1 MTHKKESRKPYMVMK
16 QKTIIF
22 LLNIQ
27 CVLVLH
33 AKNDQNTTGINLSL
47 DAALKT
53 AYKKRSS
60 LQSRKYR
67 IRQQMNLEWVELSS
81 YFPQASFRTEVNKA
95 ARNLLPIHQTFI
107 SINQRIFD
115 ISIPIRSKV
124 AQQNTEITKLDKE
137 LHKDLI
143 KFETETSYL
152 DLWKIVQQHNAVS
165 AIEYSAAKQ
174 MAQAETQDMIGL
186 LNTTQ
191 QLDAIAI
198 FAEDMATVEGY
209 KDNLSR
215 TYYTLERAI
224 EKKITTPLH
233 DHTTERFIKHAINA
247 AQKHQLDY
255 YLKKALINRK
265 EIPIVETEIKREE
278 YLKKLFGYSYVPS
291 ASFFF
296 DVSNGTFFSL
306 FEGGVDQTFWQIGIR
321 FAWNFDGLRG
331 AHNSNAAHDSML
343 ERTLE
348 KRNIISQIKLE
359 VEIEYYELK
368 QLLKQLK
375 AVENRFN
382 QAAEEY
388 KQQSVQFDIGEISSD
403 EFAIAERNWQQTQF
417 TLLDVK
423 VQNARKYRELLFKC
437 GYPKEQSQSISIYNR
452 S

>member
-1 MTHKKESRKPYMVMK
+1 MAMK
-16 QKTIIF
+16 QRIIIF
-22 LLNIQ
+22 LFNLQ
-27 CVLVLH
+27 CMLALQAKHDLH
-33 AKNDQNTTGINLSL
+33 AKYDQNTLGISLSL
-47 DAALKT
+47 DAAIKT
-53 AYKKRSS
+53 AYKERSS

-67 IRQQMNLEWVELSS
+67 IRQQMDLEWVELSS

-115 ISIPIRSKV
+115 ISVPIRSKV
-124 AQQNTEITKLDKE
+124 SQQNTEITKLDKE

-152 DLWKIVQQHNAVS
+152 DLWKIVQQHT
-165 AIEYSAAKQ
+165 AISSIKDSAAKQ
-174 MAQAETQDMIGL
+174 IAQAETQDIIGL

-198 FAEDMATVEGY
+198 FAEDMATVESY
-209 KDNLSR
+209 KDDLSR

-306 FEGGVDQTFWQIGIR
+306 FESGVDQTFWQIGIR
-321 FAWNFDGLRG
+321 FAWNFDGLG
-331 AHNSNAAHDSML
+331 NAHRSNAAHDSML
-343 ERTLE
+343 ERTFE

-359 VEIEYYELK
+359 VKIEYYELQ

-382 QAAEEY
+382 QAAEKY
-388 KQQSVQFDIGEISSD
+388 KQQSVQFNVGEISSD
-403 EFAIAERNWQQTQF
+403 EFAVSERNWQQAQF
-417 TLLDVK
+417 SLLDVK

-437 GYPKEQSQSISIYNR
+437 GYPEEQNQFISIYSR